1 MTPLQHLQWQC
12 LTHEKKNMTSL
23 TYCTF
28 NIHMISLEGLFCI
41 HLLNMTVLKH
51 NN

>member
-12 LTHEKKNMTSL
+12 LTKKTTISL
-23 TYCTF
+23 TYCAF